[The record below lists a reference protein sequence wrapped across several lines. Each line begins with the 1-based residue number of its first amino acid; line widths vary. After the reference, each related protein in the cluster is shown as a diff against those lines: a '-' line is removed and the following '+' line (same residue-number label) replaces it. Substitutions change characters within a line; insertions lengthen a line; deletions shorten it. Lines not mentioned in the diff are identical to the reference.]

1 MNKTFKLYG
10 IIFIIVMVLLVLLE
24 MSKAEVVDWR
34 KTYQTDKKSPFGLF
48 IFNQEIDKLL
58 NNQVSRVEL
67 SPYNYYQSDKKYAPH
82 NILFIAKNIDP
93 ESWKKVLN
101 RVEEGSDVLVITDE
115 HLDFV
120 LDSTKIEFRNINN
133 EDVNILKLSD
143 QQFKNDSLI
152 IDKFPNRSGFRYI
165 DSEDQMLGSAHTVG
179 LAGANFI
186 KINRGKG
193 HIYYH
198 TEPLFL
204 TNYYLLQPN
213 SEKYLQDVFS
223 YLPERKTI
231 WFSTGKSSQKSGG
244 SPLSFI
250 LANPPLKY
258 AWYLLLAGLL
268 IFIFFQAKRKQRIIP
283 IVKPLEN
290 KSVEFVKSIGNL
302 YLQEGDFHDMMAKKA
317 QYFLHRIRLDFYLDT
332 KNLDAEFAK
341 KLQLKTGKPLDKIEE
356 AIALLKNAQ
365 DPYASVQKEDLI
377 KMNKILDDI
386 LR

>member
-1 MNKTFKLYG
+1 
-10 IIFIIVMVLLVLLE
+10 MVLLVLLE
-24 MSKAEVVDWR
+24 MSKADVVDWR

-58 NNQVSRVEL
+58 NNQLTRVES
-67 SPYNYYQSDKKYAPH
+67 SPYNYYQSEKKYAPH

-101 RVEEGSDVLVITDE
+101 MVEEGSDVLVITDE
-115 HLDFV
+115 HLDFI
-120 LDSTKIEFRNINN
+120 LDSTKIEFRNINS
-133 EDVNILKLSD
+133 EDINILKLSD

-165 DSEDQMLGSAHTVG
+165 DSADQMLGSAYTVG

-186 KINRGKG
+186 KINKGKG

-204 TNYYLLQPN
+204 TNYYLLKPN
-213 SEKYLQDVFS
+213 SDKYLQDVFS

-231 WFSTGKSSQKSGG
+231 WFSTGKSLQKSGG

-250 LANPPLKY
+250 LANPSLKY
-258 AWYLLLAGLL
+258 AWYLLLAGLI

-317 QYFLHRIRLDFYLDT
+317 QYFLHKVRLEFYLDT
-332 KNLDAEFAK
+332 KTLDTDFAK

-356 AIALLKNAQ
+356 AITLLKNAQ
-365 DPYASVQKEDLI
+365 HPYASVQKDDLI

-386 LR
+386 LK